1 MRSKLALILTG
12 VILGAS
18 SVALCA
24 EYKKYKRFKETLEAE
39 TDFKSE
45 AEAKAKKHSGIC
57 PFTKTACE
65 FGDCDGCKNDIRPI
79 YDSEESADD
88 IINTISALDP
98 ESPSFDAD
106 LKRVHDKLDAVLD
119 KYDIK
124 KSDEPIYK
132 GSDTSAEEDFDAYT
146 DDESIYNG
154 SDTPA
159 EEDFDAYT
167 DDDMSDIEEVSISDA
182 AYSSHSETAGTS
194 SFYNDEEL
202 EENDVKEDNTTS
214 SDEENDEHTEDTAA
228 QVADTTTQE
237 EKSGTVDE
245 NEVPIFLENDA
256 DEDISDNT
264 L

>member
-1 MRSKLALILTG
+1 MRSKLALVLTG

-18 SVALCA
+18 SVALYT

-106 LKRVHDKLDAVLD
+106 LKRAHDKLDAVLD

-146 DDESIYNG
+146 DDE
-154 SDTPA
+154 
-159 EEDFDAYT
+159 
-167 DDDMSDIEEVSISDA
+167 MSDIEEVSISDA
-182 AYSSHSETAGTS
+182 DYSSHSETAGTS

-202 EENDVKEDNTTS
+202 EENDAKEDNTTS
-214 SDEENDEHTEDTAA
+214 SDEENDEQTEDTAA
-228 QVADTTTQE
+228 QVADTTAQE

>member
-1 MRSKLALILTG
+1 MRSKLALVLTG

-18 SVALCA
+18 SVALYA

-106 LKRVHDKLDAVLD
+106 LKRAHDKLDVVLD

-124 KSDEPIYK
+124 KSDEPIYN
-132 GSDTSAEEDFDAYT
+132 GSDTPAEEDFDTYT
-146 DDESIYNG
+146 DDEPIYKG

-167 DDDMSDIEEVSISDA
+167 DDNMSDIEEVSISDA
-182 AYSSHSETAGTS
+182 AYSSHSETVGTS

-202 EENDVKEDNTTS
+202 EAYSS
-214 SDEENDEHTEDTAA
+214 SDEGNDAQTEDTAA
-228 QVADTTTQE
+228 QVADTTAQE
-237 EKSGTVDE
+237 EKSSTVDE
-245 NEVPIFLENDA
+245 NEVPIFLENDV

>member
-1 MRSKLALILTG
+1 MRSKLALVLTG

-18 SVALCA
+18 SVALYA

-79 YDSEESADD
+79 YDSEEYADD

-106 LKRVHDKLDAVLD
+106 LKRAHDKLDAVLD

-132 GSDTSAEEDFDAYT
+132 GSDTPAEEDFDAYT
-146 DDESIYNG
+146 DDE
-154 SDTPA
+154 
-159 EEDFDAYT
+159 
-167 DDDMSDIEEVSISDA
+167 MSDIEEVSIPDA
-182 AYSSHSETAGTS
+182 AYSSNSETAGTS
-194 SFYNDEEL
+194 SSYNDEEL

-214 SDEENDEHTEDTAA
+214 SDEENDEQTEDTAA
-228 QVADTTTQE
+228 QE

-245 NEVPIFLENDA
+245 NEVSIFLENDA

>member
-1 MRSKLALILTG
+1 MRSKLALVLTG

-18 SVALCA
+18 SVALYA

-106 LKRVHDKLDAVLD
+106 LKRAHDKLDAILD

-124 KSDEPIYK
+124 KSDEP
-132 GSDTSAEEDFDAYT
+132 
-146 DDESIYNG
+146 IYNG

-167 DDDMSDIEEVSISDA
+167 DDEMSDIEEVSISDA
-182 AYSSHSETAGTS
+182 DYSSHSETAGTP

-214 SDEENDEHTEDTAA
+214 SDEENDEQTEDTAA
-228 QVADTTTQE
+228 KVADTTAQE

>member
-1 MRSKLALILTG
+1 MRSKLALVLTG

-18 SVALCA
+18 SVALYA

-79 YDSEESADD
+79 YGSDESADD

-98 ESPSFDAD
+98 ESPSFDAV
-106 LKRVHDKLDAVLD
+106 LKRAHDKLDAILD
-119 KYDIK
+119 KYDNK
-124 KSDEPIYK
+124 KSDEPIYNGSDTFAEEDFGAYTDDEPIYK

-146 DDESIYNG
+146 DDN
-154 SDTPA
+154 
-159 EEDFDAYT
+159 
-167 DDDMSDIEEVSISDA
+167 MSDIEEVSISDA
-182 AYSSHSETAGTS
+182 AYSSNSETAGTS
-194 SFYNDEEL
+194 SFCNDEEL

-214 SDEENDEHTEDTAA
+214 SDEENDEQTEDTAA
-228 QVADTTTQE
+228 KVADTTAQE

>member
-1 MRSKLALILTG
+1 MRSKLALVLTG

-18 SVALCA
+18 SVALYT

-45 AEAKAKKHSGIC
+45 TEAKAKKHSSIC

-106 LKRVHDKLDAVLD
+106 LKRAHDKLDAVLD

-124 KSDEPIYK
+124 KSDESIYK
-132 GSDTSAEEDFDAYT
+132 GSDTSAEEDFDVYT
-146 DDESIYNG
+146 DDE
-154 SDTPA
+154 
-159 EEDFDAYT
+159 
-167 DDDMSDIEEVSISDA
+167 MSDIEEVSISDA

-202 EENDVKEDNTTS
+202 EGNDVKEDNTTS
-214 SDEENDEHTEDTAA
+214 SDEENDEQTEDTAA
-228 QVADTTTQE
+228 QVADTTAQE